1 MLVFASFKILTLT
14 LRSCQYID
22 LLIDEYSLRVLSKKK
37 SIIDFDDLY
46 LLLYTHWVFDDST
59 FKDER
64 QRIQVAIDLLTIAFF
79 DCRSCSLFDT
89 RIKFDSNNSNAPI
102 DTTVSVVP
110 FGEKRIT
117 NAQIGETSD
126 SKSTRNND
134 TWMSINAASEVDDEI
149 NKHWGDNND
158 SDLDLSC
165 DYSENCDTND
175 DCNVELEET

>member
-1 MLVFASFKILTLT
+1 MLVSASFKILTLT
-14 LRSCQYID
+14 LRPCQYID
-22 LLIDEYSLRVLSKKK
+22 LLIDEYSLRVLPKKK
-37 SIIDFDDLY
+37 PIIGLDDLY
-46 LLLYTHWVFDDST
+46 LLLYTHWVLDDST

-89 RIKFDSNNSNAPI
+89 RVKFDSDNSNAPI
-102 DTTVSVVP
+102 DTTVGAVP

-134 TWMSINAASEVDDEI
+134 T
-149 NKHWGDNND
+149 
-158 SDLDLSC
+158 
-165 DYSENCDTND
+165 
-175 DCNVELEET
+175 